1 MKSEINTGLKPR
13 KQPKQSR
20 SRQMQADILEAA
32 IRVLKQDGL
41 QAFTMAHVAEVTGI
55 SVGSLYQ
62 YYPNKNSILF
72 DLQRQTMMHAWQ
84 ATSAIL
90 ADDSISAR
98 AKIGKISA
106 MFFSAEAAE
115 MKQMGAALM
124 NLEFAEAK
132 KQEFKALDADVL
144 ALFSAFLKENGSE
157 NAQKDAA
164 FLIATLDAMGH
175 YCAMQNLSDDD
186 ISSWAERTKQMIC
199 DHLNLAEE

>member
-1 MKSEINTGLKPR
+1 MKSEINTSFKPR

-41 QAFTMAHVAEVTGI
+41 QGFTTARVAVVTGI

-72 DLQRQTMMHAWQ
+72 DLQRQTMMLAWQ
-84 ATSAIL
+84 ATTAIL
-90 ADDSISAR
+90 ADGNISAR

-124 NLEFAEAK
+124 KLEFAEAK

-157 NAQKDAA
+157 DTQQDAA

-175 YCAMQNLSDDD
+175 YCATQNLPDEEVT
-186 ISSWAERTKQMIC
+186 IWAQRTAQMIC
-199 DHLNLAEE
+199 DHLKMDGE